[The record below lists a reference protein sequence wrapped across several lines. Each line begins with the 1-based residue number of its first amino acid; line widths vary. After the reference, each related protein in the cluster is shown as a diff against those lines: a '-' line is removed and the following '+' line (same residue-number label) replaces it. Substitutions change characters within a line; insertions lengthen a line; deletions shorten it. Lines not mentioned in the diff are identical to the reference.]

1 MVVIIVAAV
10 AFLAGQLWDID
21 LPWEDK
27 SSNSEGSEIESSL
40 GSSESEISGESSL
53 TSGESSESGEE
64 SSRVESESSQE
75 SSSESSGETS
85 NESSSS
91 ESSSE
96 GSSESNEESSSSDEN
111 YEYIEKTEA
120 DIARGDL
127 ILVNRDHEYIF
138 GENDEEEF
146 FSIYK
151 YKNKN
156 YKVKNITMS
165 LRMKVIEA
173 LNAMFDDFKAATG
186 KKDVNMIS
194 GYRTFEAQKSLYD
207 RRVESQGVEATD
219 KYTALPGFS
228 EHHSGYAVDFAIYTS
243 EGLYYD
249 FYGQDEYKWVLD
261 HCYEYGFIER
271 YQKSKKDLTG
281 FEAEPWHFRYVGAP
295 HAYAMYDKE
304 LCHEEYMEMLKGYTF
319 EGEHFKIKDHDG
331 VEYEIY
337 YVEGTRVPVPKNA
350 DYEISGD
357 NDSGFIVTI
366 KRG

>member
-1 MVVIIVAAV
+1 MKRRKSSKGIIGVMVVIIVAAG

-21 LPWEDK
+21 LPWEDT
-27 SSNSEGSEIESSL
+27 SSGSELSQTESSSEPSEESSL
-40 GSSESEISGESSL
+40 PSSEG
-53 TSGESSESGEE
+53 SESGEE
-64 SSRVESESSQE
+64 YSNTESESSQE
-75 SSSESSGETS
+75 SSEESSQESSEESSAESSGES
-85 NESSSS
+85 SVADES
-91 ESSSE
+91 
-96 GSSESNEESSSSDEN
+96 

-120 DIARGDL
+120 DIGRGDL
-127 ILVNRDHEYIF
+127 ILVNREHEYVF

-146 FSIYK
+146 FSIYQ

-156 YKVKNITMS
+156 YKVKNITVS
-165 LRMKVIEA
+165 ARMKVIEA
-173 LNAMFDDFKAATG
+173 MNVMFDDFMAATG
-186 KKDVNMIS
+186 KKDVNIIS
-194 GYRTFEAQKSLYD
+194 GYRTFDSQKSLYD
-207 RRVESQGVEATD
+207 RRVESEGVEATD

-271 YQKSKKDLTG
+271 YQKEKKELTG

-304 LCHEEYMEMLKGYTF
+304 LCHEEYMELLKGYTF
-319 EGEHFKIKDHDG
+319 EGEHLEIKDHDG
-331 VEYEIY
+331 AEYEIY
-337 YVEGTRVPVPKNA
+337 YVEGTSVPVPKDA
-350 DYEISGD
+350 EYEISG
-357 NDSGFIVTI
+357 NNESGFIVTV

>member
-1 MVVIIVAAV
+1 MKRRKSSKGIIFVMVVIIVAAG

-21 LPWEDK
+21 LPWVE
-27 SSNSEGSEIESSL
+27 SSSGSEGSEPSIESSAQSSEESSL
-40 GSSESEISGESSL
+40 PSSSESE
-53 TSGESSESGEE
+53 ESGEE
-64 SSRVESESSQE
+64 SSNIESESSQE
-75 SSSESSGETS
+75 SS
-85 NESSSS
+85 
-91 ESSSE
+91 
-96 GSSESNEESSSSDEN
+96 EESSAESSEESSEADES

-120 DIARGDL
+120 DIGRGDL
-127 ILVNRDHEYIF
+127 ILVNRDHEYVF
-138 GENDEEEF
+138 GDSDEEEF
-146 FSIYK
+146 FSIYQ

-156 YKVKNITMS
+156 YKVKNITVS
-165 LRMKVIEA
+165 ARMKVIEA
-173 LNAMFDDFKAATG
+173 MNSMFDDFMAATG
-186 KKDVNMIS
+186 KKDVNIIS
-194 GYRTFEAQKSLYD
+194 GYRTFDSQKSLYD
-207 RRVESQGVEATD
+207 RRVESEGVEATD

-271 YQKSKKDLTG
+271 YQKEKKELTG

-304 LCHEEYMEMLKGYTF
+304 LCHEEYMELLKGYTF
-319 EGEHFKIKDHDG
+319 EGEHLKIKDHDG

-337 YVEGTRVPVPKNA
+337 YVEGTSVPVPKGA
-350 DYEISGD
+350 EYEISGD
-357 NDSGFIVTI
+357 NESGFIVTI